1 MKIKMAGIA
10 KISALAIHKYEF
22 ASLSILPN
30 RALAA
35 ATIPNIPAAM
45 ATKAEIS
52 SRLRQPRNSTGSDAM
67 VKKITETETQGG
79 HILNIK

>member
-10 KISALAIHKYEF
+10 KISARAIHKYEF

-45 ATKAEIS
+45 
-52 SRLRQPRNSTGSDAM
+52 
-67 VKKITETETQGG
+67 VKKITETETQEG